1 MVIGFEY
8 RNPDSHQATG
18 ALIMKFAVINASA
31 SGANAIVAAVTG
43 KRIRVVSYVIVAAGA
58 VTATWQS
65 ASTALSGPM
74 SLASS
79 GGASASVGILAP
91 GGAYGLF
98 QTEPG
103 EALNL
108 SLGGTVNV
116 AGHLCYIEVN
126 V

>member
-1 MVIGFEY
+1 
-8 RNPDSHQATG
+8 
-18 ALIMKFAVINASA
+18 MKFAAINASA
-31 SGANAIVAAVTG
+31 SGSNAIVAAATG

-98 QTEPG
+98 QTEAG

-108 SLGGTVNV
+108 SLGGAVNV

>member
-1 MVIGFEY
+1 
-8 RNPDSHQATG
+8 
-18 ALIMKFAVINASA
+18 MKFAAINASA
-31 SGANAIVAAVTG
+31 SGGNTIVAAVAG
-43 KRIRVVSYVIVAAGA
+43 KRIRVVSYVIVAAGS

-74 SLASS
+74 SLAAS
-79 GGASASVGILAP
+79 GGASASIGIMAP

-98 QTEPG
+98 QTESG

-108 SLGGTVNV
+108 SLGGAVNV
-116 AGHLCYIEVN
+116 AGHLCYLEVS

>member
-1 MVIGFEY
+1 MVTGFEH
-8 RNPDSHQATG
+8 RNSDSHQATG
-18 ALIMKFAVINASA
+18 ALIMKFAAINASA
-31 SGANAIVAAVTG
+31 SGSNAIVAAATG

-108 SLGGTVNV
+108 SLGGAVNV

>member
-1 MVIGFEY
+1 MVISFEY
-8 RNPDSHQATG
+8 CNPDSHQAIG
-18 ALIMKFAVINASA
+18 ALIMKFAAINASA
-31 SGANAIVAAVTG
+31 SGSNAIVAAVTG

-98 QTEPG
+98 QTEAG

-108 SLGGTVNV
+108 SLGGAVTV